1 MHDRLSLCNPIPKLV
16 TEEPSSSGR
25 SVAGGNAR
33 STTTTKKKQRASSR
47 PRHERNP
54 RSSTA
59 SPPPEGEGAS
69 SSIVGG
75 VTRHHLPH
83 IIIIIS
89 GQMPVRGGR
98 RPRSNGWW
106 FRGGKGARSRETGT
120 RGIARAEKHGRPR
133 VVPVLIKLSLVG
145 GVIEHQFWVEFVFFS
160 CCCCFSTKEVLL
172 CWIQKMSG

>member
-1 MHDRLSLCNPIPKLV
+1 MNDRLSLCNPIPKLV
-16 TEEPSSSGR
+16 TEEPSSGR
-25 SVAGGNAR
+25 SPAATHAR
-33 STTTTKKKQRASSR
+33 PPPQKKKQRASSR

-59 SPPPEGEGAS
+59 SPPPEGEGSS

-83 IIIIIS
+83 ISIIS
-89 GQMPVRGGR
+89 GQVAVRGGR

-145 GVIEHQFWVEFVFFS
+145 GVIEHQFWVEFVFF
-160 CCCCFSTKEVLL
+160 LL
-172 CWIQKMSG
+172 LLLLDKRSPSLLDPENVRMK